1 MINGQK
7 MRDGILRAN
16 LILQQVA
23 VETVPLE
30 ILQLHALILGEK
42 PNVAEIV
49 KVISHNP
56 EVMAMFLSLVN
67 KVLNRPEDNLVFNV
81 TSAVHLLGLDEIHQ
95 LFVSAYVIKIIPV
108 SEADT
113 KIVRRSLR
121 VGIAVAELSHWVY
134 GFSRSESFLISFVQD
149 IGALYLKR
157 YDPNYIEQYYDEQR
171 RFPLSK
177 FKDEEIYYKT
187 SHCFVG
193 SILAKRWSL
202 GSLLYRSVLFHH
214 HEDLQELEQHDARLG
229 KMVALIRVG
238 HFLEYEMYSQMH
250 VTKELEDYYEQA
262 CEFLKLTP
270 QMIHSA
276 ESALKRWGDTDV
288 LPESG
293 YKF

>member
-7 MRDGILRAN
+7 MRDGVLRAN
-16 LILQQVA
+16 LILKQVA
-23 VETVPLE
+23 VESVPLE
-30 ILQLHALILGEK
+30 ILQLHALILGDK

-56 EVMAMFLSLVN
+56 EVMATFLSLVN
-67 KVLNRPEDNLVFNV
+67 KVLNRPEDNLVYNV

-108 SEADT
+108 TEADT

-157 YDPNYIEQYYDEQR
+157 YDPNYIEQYFDEQR
-171 RFPLSK
+171 RFPLTK
-177 FKDEEIYYKT
+177 FIDEEKHYKT
-187 SHCFVG
+187 SHCFIG
-193 SILAKRWSL
+193 GILAKRWNL

-214 HEDLQELEQHDARLG
+214 HADLLELEQHDARLG

-238 HFLEYEMYSQMH
+238 HFLEYELYSEQH
-250 VTKELEDYYEQA
+250 VTKELEDYYEQG
-262 CEFLKLTP
+262 CEYLKLTP
-270 QMIHSA
+270 QMIHAA
-276 ESALKRWGDTDV
+276 ESALKRWGDADV
-288 LPESG
+288 LPDSS